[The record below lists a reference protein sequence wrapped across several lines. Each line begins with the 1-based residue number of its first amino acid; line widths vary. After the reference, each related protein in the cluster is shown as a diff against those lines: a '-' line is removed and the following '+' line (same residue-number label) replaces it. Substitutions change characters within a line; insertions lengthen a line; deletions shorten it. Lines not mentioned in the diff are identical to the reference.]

1 MYNINQKNTVYFGT
15 QLKNIDS
22 LLRGITIPLARN
34 EKYISVSVSGYTSV
48 IPVTEH
54 EELSFLAGIYIS
66 TYKAAVLNEHNCMQW
81 KTGYKNSLTYID
93 GFGPN
98 EQETYHEFGKRIK
111 NNRKGANICAVI
123 NKSKAKLISCRKE
136 TVSDFEYLSQALH
149 PYITEICLP
158 MIEGFIVDQYNYD
171 EVESI
176 LIKKSIDKKIWKVEE
191 IE

>member
-98 EQETYHEFGKRIK
+98 EQKPITNSGK
-111 NNRKGANICAVI
+111 G
-123 NKSKAKLISCRKE
+123 SKI
-136 TVSDFEYLSQALH
+136 TVRGKHLRS
-149 PYITEICLP
+149 
-158 MIEGFIVDQYNYD
+158 N
-171 EVESI
+171 
-176 LIKKSIDKKIWKVEE
+176 
-191 IE
+191 